1 MLHSNVM
8 AAEKPETVQIET
20 LPDGKRRVILSRNF
34 EEKRD
39 EDGASWVGD
48 QAVFTLEFDRT
59 ESKEESESGF
69 DSLKCIRK
77 PVEGTSVSLPVGH
90 ALNDLRGKSEEKM
103 TSK

>member
-39 EDGASWVGD
+39 EDGTSWVGE
-48 QAVFTLEFDRT
+48 QAVFVLEPDRAETADDITAAFDGWWEYAAAYSQDNTTPTVEQRL
-59 ESKEESESGF
+59 ES
-69 DSLKCIRK
+69 
-77 PVEGTSVSLPVGH
+77 VENAMLAMMGL
-90 ALNDLRGKSEEKM
+90 
-103 TSK
+103 

>member
-8 AAEKPETVQIET
+8 AAEMQEKVQIET

-39 EDGASWVGD
+39 EDGTSWVGE

-59 ESKEESESGF
+59 ESMEEIEAKFDDWWQYAECCDIGSKEPTVEERLES
-69 DSLKCIRK
+69 
-77 PVEGTSVSLPVGH
+77 VENAILAMIGL
-90 ALNDLRGKSEEKM
+90 
-103 TSK
+103 

>member
-48 QAVFTLEFDRT
+48 QADFCLEPDREETAEDIAAAFDDWWEYAAAYSQDDAAPTVEQRL
-59 ESKEESESGF
+59 ESVEDALLAMMGF
-69 DSLKCIRK
+69 
-77 PVEGTSVSLPVGH
+77 
-90 ALNDLRGKSEEKM
+90 
-103 TSK
+103 

>member
-39 EDGASWVGD
+39 EDGTSWVGD

-59 ESKEESESGF
+59 ESKEEIEAGF
-69 DSLKCIRK
+69 DDWWKYAECCDIGSQV
-77 PVEGTSVSLPVGH
+77 PTVEERLESVENAILAMMG
-90 ALNDLRGKSEEKM
+90 L
-103 TSK
+103 

>member
-20 LPDGKRRVILSRNF
+20 LPDGKRRVILSRDF

-39 EDGASWVGD
+39 EDGASWVGK

-59 ESKEESESGF
+59 ESMEEIEAKFDDWWQYAECCDIGSREPTVEERLES
-69 DSLKCIRK
+69 
-77 PVEGTSVSLPVGH
+77 VENAILAMMGL
-90 ALNDLRGKSEEKM
+90 
-103 TSK
+103 

>member
-20 LPDGKRRVILSRNF
+20 LPDGKRRVILSRDF

-48 QAVFTLEFDRT
+48 QAVFALEFDRT
-59 ESKEESESGF
+59 ESMEEIEAKF
-69 DSLKCIRK
+69 DDWWQYAECCDIGSREPTVEDRLKS
-77 PVEGTSVSLPVGH
+77 VEDAILAMIGL
-90 ALNDLRGKSEEKM
+90 
-103 TSK
+103 

>member
-20 LPDGKRRVILSRNF
+20 QPDGRRRVILSRNF

-39 EDGASWVGD
+39 KDGASWVGE

-59 ESKEESESGF
+59 ESMEEIEAKF
-69 DSLKCIRK
+69 DDWWQYAECCDIGSREPTVEDRLKS
-77 PVEGTSVSLPVGH
+77 VEDAILAMIGL
-90 ALNDLRGKSEEKM
+90 
-103 TSK
+103 

>member
-39 EDGASWVGD
+39 EDGASWVGK

-59 ESKEESESGF
+59 ESKEEIEAGF
-69 DSLKCIRK
+69 DDWWQYAECCDIGSREPTVEDRLKS
-77 PVEGTSVSLPVGH
+77 VEDAILAMIGL
-90 ALNDLRGKSEEKM
+90 
-103 TSK
+103 

>member
-20 LPDGKRRVILSRNF
+20 LPDGRRRGILSRNF

-39 EDGASWVGD
+39 KDGASWVGD

-59 ESKEESESGF
+59 EGREEIEAGF
-69 DSLKCIRK
+69 DDWWQYAEFCDIGSREPTVEDRLKS
-77 PVEGTSVSLPVGH
+77 VEDAILAMIGL
-90 ALNDLRGKSEEKM
+90 
-103 TSK
+103 